1 MTNTRLATC
10 ALALSLA
17 AIFAGS
23 QAQAQNLHLPTPP
36 MVHDWK
42 APEPVM
48 CFRDPAQAR
57 AWTDAAFDS
66 LQSINHDRQAVDA
79 YVNRLKIA
87 VVNAPEAMRPDLE
100 QQIADYGRARLDLD
114 DQYRFVEKTIANYRE
129 VGYCDPEPP
138 RRVARL
144 AVPVEIGFSFFE
156 GRRVR
161 VFDHRDHTHTVIREE
176 GGRHTEERLPNVS
189 RR

>member
-10 ALALSLA
+10 AIALSLA
-17 AIFAGS
+17 AMFAGS
-23 QAQAQNLHLPTPP
+23 QAQAQNLRLPTPP
-36 MVHDWK
+36 MVHQLK
-42 APEPVM
+42 APEPVI
-48 CFRDPAQAR
+48 CFRDAAHAR
-57 AWTDAAFDS
+57 AWTNGAFDQ
-66 LQSINHDRQAVDA
+66 LQSIAHERQAVDD

-87 VVNAPEAMRPDLE
+87 VLNAPEAMRPDLQ
-100 QQIADYGRARLDLD
+100 QQIADYGRARESLD
-114 DQYRFVEKTIANYRE
+114 DQYGFVEKTIAAYRE

-156 GRRVR
+156 GRSVR
-161 VFDHRDHTHTVIREE
+161 VFDHRDHTHSVIREE
-176 GGRHTEERLPNVS
+176 GGRRTEERLPNVS